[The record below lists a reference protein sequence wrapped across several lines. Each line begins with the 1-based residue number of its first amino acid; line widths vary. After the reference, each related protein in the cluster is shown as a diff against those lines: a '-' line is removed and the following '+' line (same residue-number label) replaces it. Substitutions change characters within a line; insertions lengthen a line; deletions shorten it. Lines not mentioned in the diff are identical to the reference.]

1 MSSGPLVTIT
11 KGVERIVTVT
21 QGVSVVEVR
30 QVVAPR
36 LSVISLGVQGPVGVL
51 AESVLERTRQA
62 EKDALQALKLA
73 QGADSTL
80 AGLLEELQ
88 GAFVYH
94 AGVISAQGG

>member
-1 MSSGPLVTIT
+1 MSGAPSVIIT
-11 KGVERIVTVT
+11 KGVERIVTLK
-21 QGVSVVEVR
+21 QGSSTVEVR

-62 EKDALQALKLA
+62 EKNAIQALTLA
-73 QGADSTL
+73 QGADATL